1 LRLQFDCSLAEVW
14 PQVAP
19 CFDRL
24 HQWSRI
30 TAPLPEI
37 TFISTAA
44 NAVEAIKAKV
54 RDRHGQW
61 DEGALEDLLRA
72 AVSIPSWVH
81 ADSED
86 LLLLWLP
93 SSLSAI
99 LLQAT

>member
-1 LRLQFDCSLAEVW
+1 LPLQFDCSLAEVW

-24 HQWSRI
+24 RQWSRI

-37 TFISTAA
+37 TLISTAA
-44 NAVEAIKAKV
+44 NAVQAIKANV

-61 DEGALEDLLRA
+61 DEGALEDLVRA
-72 AVSIPSWVH
+72 TVSIPSWVR
-81 ADSED
+81 AESED
-86 LLLLWLP
+86 LLLLGLP